1 MVPSIKLPQADR
13 TLRNYLLSEPPIFQT
28 PRRAQSRV
36 LYAAAHV
43 VADPL
48 AENRIGAPAKL
59 DWEATLA
66 FRRNLWSLGLGV
78 AEAMDTAQR
87 GMGLDWAATKELI
100 RRSANAA
107 KRDRFAIVCGAG
119 TDQLVDGPRY
129 SIHEIVN
136 AEHVDSARHKGTT
149 TQMDSI
155 ARLSI
160 NQQTL
165 RNWKIPELLEGC
177 VAEQIRFV
185 SLWREKITEIGL
197 DKTVCQLRN
206 TGIKVASLC
215 RGGFF
220 PAATTAQRRKNFEEN
235 CRAVDEAAA
244 VGATVLVLVCGGIAD
259 HDIDRSRTMVI
270 EGIERLL
277 PYAEQGGVKLGIEP
291 LHPMFAA
298 DRSVIVSLSEA
309 NGIIEIFRSR
319 YLGVVI
325 DVYHVW
331 WDPAVSAE
339 IARASGHIF
348 GFHVNDWIVPVP
360 DILNGRG
367 MMGDG
372 VIEIQRLRELVTNAG
387 YTGPIEVEI
396 FNEKLWRMPGIKLLQ
411 LIKERF
417 LTSV

>member
-1 MVPSIKLPQADR
+1 
-13 TLRNYLLSEPPIFQT
+13 
-28 PRRAQSRV
+28 
-36 LYAAAHV
+36 
-43 VADPL
+43 
-48 AENRIGAPAKL
+48 
-59 DWEATLA
+59 
-66 FRRNLWSLGLGV
+66 
-78 AEAMDTAQR
+78 
-87 GMGLDWAATKELI
+87 
-100 RRSANAA
+100 
-107 KRDRFAIVCGAG
+107 
-119 TDQLVDGPRY
+119 
-129 SIHEIVN
+129 
-136 AEHVDSARHKGTT
+136 
-149 TQMDSI
+149 MDSI

-165 RNWKIPELLEGC
+165 RNWNIPDFLEGC
-177 VAEQIRFV
+177 VAEQIPFV
-185 SLWREKITEIGL
+185 SLWRDKIAEIGV
-197 DKTVCQLRN
+197 DETVDRLRS
-206 TGIKVASLC
+206 TGIKAASLC

-220 PAATTAQRRKNFEEN
+220 PAVTTTQQRKNFEEN
-235 CRAVDEAAA
+235 CRAVDEAAV
-244 VGATVLVLVCGGIAD
+244 VGADVLVLVCGGIAD
-259 HDIDRSRTMVI
+259 RDIDRSRTMVM

-277 PYAEQGGVKLGIEP
+277 PYAEQAGVKLGVEP

-309 NGIIEIFRSR
+309 NGIIETFRSR

-331 WDPAVSAE
+331 WDPAVASE
-339 IARASGHIF
+339 IARASGQIF

-372 VIEIQRLRELVTNAG
+372 VIQIQRLRELVTTAG

-396 FNEKLWRMPGIKLLQ
+396 FNEELWRMPGIKLLQ